1 MLRIGPA
8 RTALQSTPLSARR
21 PSRPLGLAFLL
32 QDALALAQVTARSGQ
47 PDPGLRHPHRWR
59 PGDDRS
65 VVSCEVLRDALVHAA
80 ALGLR
85 RLEVVVDLGLVLS
98 QRSAV
103 LDRILLI
110 HVPPPALL
118 RAQSAPP

>member
-21 PSRPLGLAFLL
+21 PARPLGLAFLL

-47 PDPGLRHPHRWR
+47 PDPGLRHAHRGR
-59 PGDDRS
+59 PGDGRR
-65 VVSCEVLRDALVHAA
+65 VVRREVLRDALINTA

-85 RLEVVVDLGLVLS
+85 RLEVVDDLGLVLS
-98 QRSAV
+98 LASA
-103 LDRILLI
+103 
-110 HVPPPALL
+110 
-118 RAQSAPP
+118 